1 PVDAARWIPEMEE
14 ISATYKQYG
23 MTTKFHE
30 GAKEL
35 MEIALNTP
43 LSGETRETLPKD
55 FDINEALEMYKD
67 AFLDLKSR

>member
-1 PVDAARWIPEMEE
+1 MEE

-43 LSGETRETLPKD
+43 LSGETRETVKD
-55 FDINEALEMYKD
+55 FDINEALEMYRMH
-67 AFLDLKSR
+67 F